1 MRYPYLFSA
10 QSTPARSAL
19 SLALLGAMPLPTAGW
34 AVETVGRPDEVEFD
48 LQVLQTHGVD
58 PKLADAFRQ
67 APRFMPG
74 ETRVALTVNGSAR
87 GKVMVHFGSEGELCV
102 DAAFLRG
109 AGLTA
114 PPGFNDKLTC
124 FDLKTAW
131 SQTII
136 HLDPGEERVDLV
148 VPPQAVATPGTDSGN
163 WHHGGFAGM
172 LNYDAQYMGSMGQGA
187 GVNFTQLGSEAG
199 FNLYDWIVRSRQ
211 TFSRFNGEN
220 QTRHQAA
227 YAQRSFVG
235 IKKVLQAGQISLSN
249 SMFGTG
255 QVLGLQLLPET
266 ALQGNRGGAGLVEGI
281 ADSQSVVEVR
291 QSGVLV
297 YSTIVPAGPFRLQG
311 FSLLNVRS
319 DLAVSITGSNGETRQ
334 FIVPASAF
342 LLNGTANAP
351 GLSFGAGKL
360 DQRGSSESPLLGT
373 LANSW
378 VLTPQT
384 TLQAGLL
391 GATPYRAAALGAD
404 SQLSDTTLLSLQIT
418 AAQDNRHG
426 NQGLSASASLNHSLS
441 ERVGVNLNA
450 VQQTSG
456 YRELSDALQNDQQEM
471 GGHSRNQMGGGISW
485 AAEHLGNLSLSWAR
499 SSTFD
504 GDSTDYL
511 RAGWSKQFGT
521 IFVGASLEHS
531 TANQTRDAENR
542 AYLNLSMPLGK
553 GRNVSGYFNNTS
565 NGSRAGVRYSD
576 RSSQDRG
583 WSLSSERDF
592 RYQRTSAT
600 ASIDRVTPIS
610 QFSGSVSKNSDSVTI
625 WSARA
630 SGAVVAHDKGVALTP
645 YTVRDTFGIAKV
657 GEEGGVRLETP
668 AGPTWTGR
676 RGYAVVPSLNS
687 YKRSTVQV
695 DTRSLA
701 KNVDIGNAWQEAE
714 AARGSVSYLDF
725 SVMRTRRVLVDVKD
739 AQEKPLPHGAGVF
752 DAAGNF
758 MTVVGEQGRVFIP
771 DAIPASQ
778 MEVQTSGITLCS
790 FTLSLPEKG
799 DKSGL
804 YETANAV
811 CR

>member
-1 MRYPYLFSA
+1 M
-10 QSTPARSAL
+10 
-19 SLALLGAMPLPTAGW
+19 SLALLGSLALPACGW
-34 AVETVGRPDEVEFD
+34 AADAVERPGEVEFD
-48 LQVLQTHGVD
+48 TQVLQTHGID

-74 ETRVALTVNGSAR
+74 ETRVALIVNGSER
-87 GKVMVHFGSEGELCV
+87 GKAMAHFGSEGELCV
-102 DAAFLRG
+102 DAAFLKA
-109 AGLTA
+109 AGLIA
-114 PPGFNDKLTC
+114 PPGFNDQSPC

-131 SQTII
+131 PQTII

-148 VPPQAVATPGTDSGN
+148 VPPQAVAAPDTDSGN

-172 LNYDAQYMGSMGQGA
+172 LNYDAQYMESMGQGA

-199 FNLYDWIVRSRQ
+199 FNLSDWIVRSRQ
-211 TFSRFNGEN
+211 TFSRFNGES

-235 IKKVLQAGQISLSN
+235 VKKVLQAGQISLSN

-255 QVLGLQLLPET
+255 QVLGAQLLPET

-297 YSTIVPAGPFRLQG
+297 YSTTVPAGPFRLQG

-319 DLAVSITGSNGETRQ
+319 DLAVTVTGSNGETRQ
-334 FIVPASAF
+334 FTVPASAF

-360 DQRGSSESPLLGT
+360 DQRGSSEAPLLGT
-373 LANSW
+373 LANGW

-391 GATPYRAAALGAD
+391 GSAPYRAAALGAD
-404 SQLSDTTLLSLQIT
+404 SQLFDATLLSLQTT

-426 NQGLSASASLNHSLS
+426 NQGLSASASLNHHLS

-456 YRELSDALQNDQQEM
+456 YRELSDALQSDQQEM
-471 GGHSRNQMGGGISW
+471 GGRSRNQMGGGVSW
-485 AAEHLGNLSLSWAR
+485 AADHLGSLSLSWAR

-504 GDSTDYL
+504 GDNTDYL
-511 RAGWSKQFGT
+511 RAGWSKQFGAVY
-521 IFVGASLEHS
+521 VGASLEHS
-531 TANQTRDAENR
+531 TANRTSDAENR
-542 AYLNLSMPLGK
+542 TYLTLSMPLGK
-553 GRNVSGYFNNTS
+553 GRSASSYLNNTR
-565 NGSRAGVRYSD
+565 NGSRAGVRYND

-600 ASIDRVTPIS
+600 ASVDRVTPIS
-610 QFSGSVSKNSDSVTI
+610 QLSGSVSQNSDSVTTL
-625 WSARA
+625 SARA
-630 SGAVVAHDKGVALTP
+630 TGAVVAHDKGVTLAP
-645 YTVRDTFGIAKV
+645 YAVRDTFGIAKV
-657 GEEGGVRLETP
+657 GDEGGVRLETP
-668 AGPTWTGR
+668 AGPTWTDR
-676 RGYAVVPSLNS
+676 RGYAVLPSLNG
-687 YKRSTVQV
+687 YKRSSVQI

-701 KNVDIGNAWQEAE
+701 KNVDIDNAWQDTE
-714 AARGSVSYLDF
+714 AARGSVSYMDF
-725 SVMRTRRVLVDVKD
+725 TVVHTRRVLVNVKD
-739 AQEKPLPHGAGVF
+739 AQGQPLPHGASVF

-758 MTVVGEQGRVFIP
+758 MTVVGEQGSVFIP
-771 DAIPASQ
+771 DAGSASQ
-778 MEVQTSGITLCS
+778 MEVQSSGTTICS

>member
-1 MRYPYLFSA
+1 M
-10 QSTPARSAL
+10 AL
-19 SLALLGAMPLPTAGW
+19 SVHGEAAEP
-34 AVETVGRPDEVEFD
+34 VERSDEVEFD
-48 LQVLQTHGVD
+48 TQVLQTHGVD
-58 PKLADAFRQ
+58 PKLAETFRL
-67 APRFMPG
+67 APRFMSG
-74 ETRVALTVNGSAR
+74 ETRVALTVNGSER
-87 GKVMVHFGSEGELCV
+87 GKVTAHFGSEGELCV
-102 DAAFLRG
+102 DSGFLKA
-109 AGLTA
+109 AGLITPA
-114 PPGFNDKLTC
+114 GFNNKLSC

-131 SQTII
+131 PQTII

-148 VPPQAVATPGTDSGN
+148 VPPQVVAAPGTESGN

-172 LNYDAQYMGSMGQGA
+172 LNYDAQYMESRGQGA

-199 FNLYDWIVRSRQ
+199 FNLNDWIVRSRQ
-211 TFSRFNGEN
+211 TFSRFNGES

-255 QVLGLQLLPET
+255 QVLGAQLLPET
-266 ALQGNRGGAGLVEGI
+266 SLQGNRGGAGLVEGI

-297 YSTIVPAGPFRLQG
+297 YSTTVPAGPFRLQG

-319 DLAVSITGSNGETRQ
+319 DLAVTVTGSNGEARQ
-334 FIVPASAF
+334 FTVPASAL
-342 LLNGTANAP
+342 LLNGTAHAP

-360 DQRGSSESPLLGT
+360 DQRGSSEAPLLGT
-373 LANSW
+373 LANGW

-391 GATPYRAAALGAD
+391 GSTPYRAIALGVD
-404 SQLSDTTLLSLQIT
+404 SQLFHATLLSLQTT

-426 NQGLSASASLNHSLS
+426 KQGLSASVTLNHSLS
-441 ERVGVNLNA
+441 ERVGINLNA
-450 VQQTSG
+450 VQQSAG
-456 YRELSDALQNDQQEM
+456 YRELSDALQSDQQEM
-471 GGHSRNQMGGGISW
+471 GGRSRGQIGGGLSW
-485 AAEHLGNLSLSWAR
+485 SEEHLGSLSLSWAR

-504 GDSTDYL
+504 GESTDYL
-511 RAGWSKQFGT
+511 RAGWSKQFNT
-521 IFVGASLEHS
+521 VYVGASLEHS
-531 TANQTRDAENR
+531 TGNQNSKAENR
-542 AYLNLSMPLGK
+542 AYLTLSMPLGK
-553 GRNVSGYFNNTS
+553 GRSMSSYLNSAS
-565 NGSRAGVRYSD
+565 NGSRAGVRYND

-600 ASIDRVTPIS
+600 ASMDGVTPIS
-610 QFSGSVSKNSDSVTI
+610 QLSGSVSQNSDSVTT

-630 SGAVVAHDKGVALTP
+630 TGTAVAHDKGVTLAP
-645 YTVRDTFGIAKV
+645 YAVRDTFGIAKV
-657 GEEGGVRLETP
+657 GDEGGVRLETP
-668 AGPTWTGR
+668 AGPTWTDR
-676 RGYAVVPSLNS
+676 RGYAVLPSLHG

-701 KNVDIGNAWQEAE
+701 KNVDIDNAWQEAE
-714 AARGSVSYLDF
+714 AARGSVSYMDF
-725 SVMRTRRVLVDVKD
+725 SVVRTRRVLVDIKD
-739 AQEKPLPHGAGVF
+739 AQGKPLPHGASIF
-752 DAAGNF
+752 DAADNF
-758 MTVVGEQGRVFIP
+758 VTVVGEQGRVFIP
-771 DAIPASQ
+771 DASATGQ
-778 MEVQTSGITLCS
+778 LEVQTSGSTLCT

-799 DKSGL
+799 DKSAL